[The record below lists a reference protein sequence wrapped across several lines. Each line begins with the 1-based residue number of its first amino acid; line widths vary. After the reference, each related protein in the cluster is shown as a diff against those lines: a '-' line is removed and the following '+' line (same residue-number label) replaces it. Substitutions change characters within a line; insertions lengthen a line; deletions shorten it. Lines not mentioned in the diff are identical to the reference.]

1 MKFDSIKSRLVLMTL
16 VCVIGMGGLV
26 VSQHYFTQ
34 RLIGLHQQRDVLL
47 RMGQDLLQMR
57 RHEKDFLL
65 RHETVYYDKFLERSY
80 EFKGRLTTL
89 VPLFNEYR
97 LPVADVESLSSSIEA
112 YSGTFREVVSL
123 QERIGLT
130 RNDGIRA
137 RITELENT
145 LNEGQLA
152 QDSQASELLTNIQLA
167 TRNYQ
172 INQEGVYARQ
182 VMTLSER
189 LVSENSGTALLNGTL
204 VQYREALLQLVDAF
218 TTYGVTHNE
227 GLRGEFRQ
235 SAHNVETQ
243 LRGVDAALQPMI
255 EQQEAKVRIYSLSIA
270 ALTSIVLILVLI
282 KSFATFHRAFVN
294 FLTFFYRCKRQ
305 YQMIDTRK
313 LGFAE
318 LKSLAELANEMVE
331 SKRDIEARL
340 ASVEAEL
347 ANKKAL

>member
-16 VCVIGMGGLV
+16 VCVIGMVGLV
-26 VSQHYFTQ
+26 ASQHYFTQ
-34 RLIGLHQQRDVLL
+34 QLIGLHQQRDVLL

-80 EFKGRLTTL
+80 EFKSRLTTL

-97 LPVADVESLSSSIEA
+97 LPVADVESLLSSMEA
-112 YSGTFREVVSL
+112 YSSTFRQVVSL

-130 RNDGIRA
+130 QNEGLRA
-137 RITELENT
+137 RILELEIT
-145 LNEGQLA
+145 LNDGQLT
-152 QDSQASELLTNIQLA
+152 QDSQASRLLTDIQLA
-167 TRNYQ
+167 TRNFQ

-182 VMTLSER
+182 MMTLSER
-189 LVSENSGTALLNGTL
+189 LVSENGGPALLKNTL

-218 TTYGVTHNE
+218 TSYGVTHNE

-235 SAHNVETQ
+235 SAHNVESQ

-270 ALTSIVLILVLI
+270 ALTSVVLILVLI

-347 ANKKAL
+347 ANKKAS

>member
-182 VMTLSER
+182 VMMLSER

-270 ALTSIVLILVLI
+270 ALTSVVLILVLI

-347 ANKKAL
+347 ANKKAS